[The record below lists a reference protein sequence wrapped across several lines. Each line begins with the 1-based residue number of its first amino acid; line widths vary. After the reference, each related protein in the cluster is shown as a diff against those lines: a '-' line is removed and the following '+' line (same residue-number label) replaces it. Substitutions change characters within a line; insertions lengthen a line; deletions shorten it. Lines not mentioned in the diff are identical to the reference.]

1 MNHETVGLIAGTLTT
16 MSFVPQV
23 WKIWNTKSARDLSW
37 GMVAVFCAGTFL
49 WLVYGLMLGA
59 VSIIVAN
66 AVTFVLSL
74 SICVMKTRYG

>member
-1 MNHETVGLIAGTLTT
+1 MNHETIGLVAGTLTT

-23 WKIWNTKSARDLSW
+23 FKIWSTKSARDLSW

-74 SICVMKTRYG
+74 AICVMKTRYG